1 MYNYIIIS
9 PFFVFKL
16 VRCNLLKKKRTQK
29 VNYKRIL
36 LLLSIAFKDETQHW
50 LYQPNSLCR

>member
-16 VRCNLLKKKRTQK
+16 VRCNKRK
-29 VNYKRIL
+29 ERKRSIIKEFFCY
-36 LLLSIAFKDETQHW
+36 STIAFKDETQHW